1 MTVIDRF
8 YCILNILY
16 LYQLQFTKFYS
27 HIVTERN
34 IKDTKLHTDYALL
47 LLQDLMASKKQRK
60 PNESEIRKTRIEF
73 NTFLNTSKYYDP
85 LPIQSELTQ
94 TDFYLEI
101 SILFGRMG
109 QHEKALE
116 ILVYKFGDNDKALE
130 YCIQHSEGKLIIYT
144 SG

>member
-1 MTVIDRF
+1 M
-8 YCILNILY
+8 Y
-16 LYQLQFTKFYS
+16 LQIYS

-34 IKDTKLHTDYALL
+34 IKDAKLHTDYALL
-47 LLQDLMASKKQRK
+47 LLQDLMMTKKQRK
-60 PNESEIRKTRIEF
+60 PNESEIEKNRKEF
-73 NTFLNTSKYYDP
+73 NNFLNTSKYYDP

-109 QHEKALE
+109 HHEKALE

-130 YCIQHSEGKLIIYT
+130 YCVHHSEGTYSRNALN
-144 SG
+144 

>member
-1 MTVIDRF
+1 MSNK
-8 YCILNILY
+8 L
-16 LYQLQFTKFYS
+16 YS

-34 IKDTKLHTDYALL
+34 IKDSKLHTDYALL
-47 LLQDLMASKKQRK
+47 LLQDLMTTKKQRK
-60 PNESEIRKTRIEF
+60 PDESEIKKIHKEF
-73 NTFLNTSKYYDP
+73 NTFLNSSKYYDP

-116 ILVYKFGDNDKALE
+116 ILVYKFGDNNKALE
-130 YCIQHSEGKLIIYT
+130 YCIQHSEGMFKIYT
-144 SG
+144 HRYIRMCV